1 MNFLKEKLKM
11 HRDNQVQK
19 LLRQQ
24 YNFPPPP
31 ISMLLLSYEGEKQL
45 KISSNIAQGGRGVIC
60 FKITSKM

>member
-1 MNFLKEKLKM
+1 MNFLTEKLKM

-31 ISMLLLSYEGEKQL
+31 YFNVAVIVRRQKTIKNFLQHCP
-45 KISSNIAQGGRGVIC
+45 GGKGGNL
-60 FKITSKM
+60 F